1 MEVFQL
7 TLDAPRAAS
16 REKISLLD
24 SWKDAGSSL
33 MTAGK
38 PCGEKCFRKYETKFS
53 IISLKFRKIGSGFSK
68 NIVL

>member
-24 SWKDAGSSL
+24 RFFVYKKL
-33 MTAGK
+33 
-38 PCGEKCFRKYETKFS
+38 
-53 IISLKFRKIGSGFSK
+53 II
-68 NIVL
+68 